1 MESPCDDELTVT
13 DRAAD
18 VAWEIALGAAFT
30 TEQIMERTG
39 LGYRGAVAL
48 LHRMSRRKP
57 ITYLEKRWMSTATA
71 TVLLER
77 GPVIR

>member
-1 MESPCDDELTVT
+1 MESPCDGELTVT

-18 VAWEIALGAAFT
+18 MAWEIALGSAFT
-30 TEQIMERTG
+30 TEQVMERTG
-39 LGYRGAVAL
+39 LGYRGALAL

-57 ITYLEKRWMSTATA
+57 IIYFEKRWMSTATA
-71 TVLLER
+71 TAILES